1 MILKFCLLLLN
12 LPLKEING
20 CRTYLTRSER
30 VGAHLKRSGQ
40 DGKRVAKSES
50 RAARSF
56 EGKIYLWNTGKGTH
70 FNWHYHRTCDASG
83 EGGKPTKGGHCWG
96 LHP

>member
-1 MILKFCLLLLN
+1 MNFKFCLLLVN

-56 EGKIYLWNTGKGTH
+56 EGKIYLWNTGKGAH
-70 FNWHYHRTCDASG
+70 FDWH
-83 EGGKPTKGGHCWG
+83 
-96 LHP
+96 